1 MPLTG
6 VLADRMA
13 TYIVGFSDNCARNAP
28 PEIVF
33 MSRDDSP
40 VRVRVWLPQRYDVM
54 RPVVAVLYKNRPRRI
69 LLPAAVR
76 VVDNGTDDKGI
87 KPDCFALL
95 SLIDDEYTASQPIRS
110 NCYNLK
116 KIKNMTLYTAITS
129 LFCDKFQPNLT
140 AESDSFPRL
149 SFSYGV
155 FDLHDTSLNTVYR
168 FHTVFNYT
176 NPKSVSQNHNHSDDK
191 MA

>member
-116 KIKNMTLYTAITS
+116 KIKKYDTIYCNNVAILRQISTEFNRRKRQFSPSFIFLRRFRFTRHLAKHS
-129 LFCDKFQPNLT
+129 L
-140 AESDSFPRL
+140 
-149 SFSYGV
+149 
-155 FDLHDTSLNTVYR
+155 
-168 FHTVFNYT
+168 
-176 NPKSVSQNHNHSDDK
+176 SVSYSIQLYESEIGFPK
-191 MA
+191 P